1 MMTQQQP
8 QQQISVP
15 ADQKITVVLSAG
27 IWSQIITVLQEAP
40 ISWLRA
46 QPLIMALGEQLQ
58 QGAEAQPSDSLPNGH
73 DRAAQLTQ

>member
-27 IWSQIITVLQEAP
+27 IWSQIIMVLQKAP

-46 QPLIMALGEQLQ
+46 QPLIMALGEQL
-58 QGAEAQPSDSLPNGH
+58 
-73 DRAAQLTQ
+73 